1 MPTQNHLVLEPGGG
15 ERLRFLDNST
25 LLLKTLGEQPDGGA
39 LAFYEYIAAP
49 AAKGSPQ
56 HIHHAHDETFY
67 VVDGNFEF
75 ALGGTTV
82 AAGPGAFLSVARG
95 QPHGFRNVGDSNGC
109 IVGTFSPARFAQ
121 YFRELAEIIERTG
134 AAPDLEAWT
143 KLYGRY
149 DTTFYDEH

>member
-15 ERLRFLDNST
+15 ERLRFLDDST
-25 LLLKTLGEQPDGGA
+25 LLLKTVGEQPDSGA

-75 ALGGTTV
+75 ALV
-82 AAGPGAFLSVARG
+82 VCRAFGVVVTLLSGVPRLAR
-95 QPHGFRNVGDSNGC
+95 S
-109 IVGTFSPARFAQ
+109 SARTRRVICQ
-121 YFRELAEIIERTG
+121 T
-134 AAPDLEAWT
+134 D
-143 KLYGRY
+143 
-149 DTTFYDEH
+149 H